1 MEDKEERVS
10 KSRGLKFK
18 FIMFLIMIIAAMS
31 AYLVYDFKK
40 QNKKEEPEIIT
51 KTNLEKVL
59 DVSDLSTFEAIY
71 NGIAAVASEEKPE
84 NIDYYVYYEAKVKAG
99 IDFKLI
105 NVEVNEKE
113 KLITVSLP
121 EVKITDVD
129 VDIAS
134 LDYIFI
140 NNKSNT
146 QTVSAQAY
154 KECIKDVTNESNST
168 TEIYD
173 SAKLNARNMVEAL
186 IKPFIEQLD
195 SSYKLEIN

>member
-1 MEDKEERVS
+1 M
-10 KSRGLKFK
+10 
-18 FIMFLIMIIAAMS
+18 
-31 AYLVYDFKK
+31 
-40 QNKKEEPEIIT
+40 
-51 KTNLEKVL
+51 
-59 DVSDLSTFEAIY
+59 
-71 NGIAAVASEEKPE
+71 
-84 NIDYYVYYEAKVKAG
+84 
-99 IDFKLI
+99 
-105 NVEVNEKE
+105 
-113 KLITVSLP
+113 
-121 EVKITDVD
+121 
-129 VDIAS
+129 DIAS